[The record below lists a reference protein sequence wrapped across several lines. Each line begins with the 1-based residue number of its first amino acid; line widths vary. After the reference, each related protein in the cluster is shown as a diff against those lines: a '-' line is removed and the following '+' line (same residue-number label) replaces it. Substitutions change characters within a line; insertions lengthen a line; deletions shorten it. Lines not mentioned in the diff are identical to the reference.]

1 MSVGR
6 KSVKVGDAKVFDTET
21 MYARAMAL
29 QAGSRSLN
37 INDIISHELAP
48 YPASMFKSNGQM
60 RDAKSKACLKNIL
73 RLDVSYRDAERDVEA
88 IFLDGCAVLW
98 VILWEMS
105 GTVEDNLD
113 RFHDHIQK
121 YLKKLDVYLVFD

>member
-6 KSVKVGDAKVFDTET
+6 KRMKVGDAKVFDIET

-37 INDIISHELAP
+37 INDLISHELVP
-48 YPASMFKSNGQM
+48 YPAFMFKSNDQM
-60 RDAKSKACLKNIL
+60 RDTKSKACLKNIL
-73 RLDVSYRDAERDVEA
+73 RVDVLNRHAERDVEA

-98 VILWEMS
+98 VLPWPMS
-105 GTVEDNLD
+105 GTVEDYLD
-113 RFHDHIQK
+113 RFRDHIQK
-121 YLKKLDVYLVFD
+121 FFEEDRCLSCI